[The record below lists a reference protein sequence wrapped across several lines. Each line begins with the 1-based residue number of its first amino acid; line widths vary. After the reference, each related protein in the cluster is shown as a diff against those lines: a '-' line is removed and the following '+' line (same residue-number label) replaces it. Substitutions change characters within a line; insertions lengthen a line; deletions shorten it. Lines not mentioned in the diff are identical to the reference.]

1 MRKILSSLL
10 MIALALGCSKSGGS
24 GGSTGGT
31 GGTGTS
37 ANGTGLIPLKE
48 GNVWNY
54 RLKNYN
60 VSTGAVTDSSNFTL
74 TVNGT
79 TAANGATYYKLVNSL
94 DNSVLLLSDLTSS
107 TIGSIDSVGG
117 VNFYTAFA
125 SGTGDSLQSIS
136 NWSTTVSQSC
146 TGTSKLYAY
155 YADTTLVNLD
165 GTVYSSSLKNDV
177 VTFDCSSNKV
187 LAQVYFVK
195 QGVGLV
201 RFAQY
206 IYGSGGKL
214 ELQAAWVLESQTLQ

>member
-1 MRKILSSLL
+1 MKKILFPLL
-10 MIALALGCSKSGGS
+10 MITFAFGCSKSGGS
-24 GGSTGGT
+24 NGGGGT
-31 GGTGTS
+31 GGTGS
-37 ANGTGLIPLKE
+37 AANGTGLIPLKQ

-74 TVNGT
+74 TVSGT
-79 TAANGATYYKLVNSL
+79 TVANGATYYKLVNSL

-117 VNFYTAFA
+117 VNFYTAFVTG
-125 SGTGDSLQSIS
+125 SGDSLQSVNS
-136 NWSTTVSQSC
+136 WPATVSTSC

-165 GTVYSSSLKNDV
+165 GTVYSSSQKNDV

-187 LAQVYFVK
+187 LAQVYFIK

-201 RFAQY
+201 RYAQY
-206 IYGSGGKL
+206 IYGSGEKL
-214 ELQAAWVLESQTLQ
+214 ELQAAWVLESESLQ